1 MLVERNP
8 EPNGIPLVNS
18 KRVATKGFQEM
29 MELEEDHLL
38 VRTYYPFKKPTE
50 CYFLG

>member
-38 VRTYYPFKKPTE
+38 VRQII
-50 CYFLG
+50 FLNNLLSAIF